1 MTTKD
6 QRILG
11 FDGLR
16 ALAFLM
22 VFVSHKMPTVRTDA
36 VGTAGVW
43 LFFVL
48 SGFLITRILA
58 RFRER
63 IETGSESVSGALS
76 AFYLSR
82 TARIMPVY
90 YAFLAV
96 LSILAQLG
104 HIELGEKG
112 RQLSYWLFVTNIY
125 IEQNGWQTDL
135 GHLWSLAVEE
145 QFYLAFAPLVLLIAR
160 QRLPALCMG
169 LVAANLLAFLILW
182 ARGSWS
188 ISFYVDT
195 IANVGLLALGG
206 LAGLVVD
213 RSLPSWLRSDAAIC
227 LVLAAFLAV
236 PVAAAHSVLWPTVGR
251 LTGILA
257 ALLLVQVA
265 QGQKRRVVRLLDMPW
280 IREIGLVSYGAYLF
294 HPVIHAGQLL
304 PVVGIHVDFRR
315 SVTMA
320 IELGLTLILAEL
332 SWRLFERP
340 VRAALLRTSRPVDK
354 RLSKVD
360 DV

>member
-1 MTTKD
+1 MITDD
-6 QRILG
+6 QRIRG

-16 ALAFLM
+16 AIAFLM
-22 VFVSHKMPTVRTDA
+22 VFVSHKIPNVRTDA

-58 RFRER
+58 RFREA
-63 IETGSESVSGALS
+63 IETSNDSVSGGLS

-96 LSILAQLG
+96 LSVLAHQG
-104 HIELGEKG
+104 HIDLGEKG
-112 RQLSYWLFVTNIY
+112 RQLSYWLFGANFY
-125 IEQNGWQTDL
+125 IERNGWQTDL

-145 QFYLAFAPLVLLIAR
+145 QFYLAFAPLVLLIKR

-169 LVAANLLAFLILW
+169 LIAASLFAHVILW
-182 ARGSWS
+182 LQGAWS

-195 IANVGLLALGG
+195 VANVGLLAVGG
-206 LAGLVVD
+206 LAGLMVK
-213 RSLPSWLRSDAAIC
+213 RPLPGWVRSDATVC
-227 LVLAAFLAV
+227 LVLATFMAL
-236 PVAAAHSVLWPTVGR
+236 PVAMAYSVLWPMLGR
-251 LTGILA
+251 LGGVLA

-265 QGQKRRVVRLLDMPW
+265 QGQTGRVVRLLDMPW

-294 HPVIHAGQLL
+294 HPVIHANQLL
-304 PVVGIHVDFRR
+304 PAVGVDVEFRR
-315 SVTMA
+315 SVTVA
-320 IELGLTLILAEL
+320 IELGLTLTLAEL

-340 VRAALLRTSRPVDK
+340 VRALLRRSRPVDQ
-354 RLSKVD
+354 RPSRSG